1 MCTLVQGV
9 IMNCKLHT
17 IFTHHSTTQTKS
29 LIDVFFSY
37 KGDRLRQMCTLVQ
50 GVIMNCKLH
59 TIFTHHSTTQTKSL
73 IDVFFLTKVTGSDR
87 WALSSQEWLWTVS
100 YIRYLHTLQ
109 LHRLNHWL
117 MFFFSYK
124 DDRLRQTS
132 TLVPGVI
139 MNCKPHTIFTHLS
152 TTQWLNHWL
161 MFFFFYKGN
170 WLGQMCTLVPRVIM
184 NCKPHMIFTHHST
197 TQTKSLIDVFFP
209 FYKGDRLGQM
219 STLVPGMIM
228 NCKLHTMW
236 QSHVEFEHYSIALF
250 QLHYRVLNA
259 AAQNFDQ
266 GQSSYVLH
274 QLIRHSCT
282 YAAHMSPALKGSYV
296 LQRFERGNAVKICN
310 DIMFDFYTE
319 LTHKIFIHLSTTQWL
334 NYWLM
339 FVFFSQGNRLRQMST
354 LVPGVIMNCKLHTIF
369 IHLSTTYTHEYLT
382 QSHSMYE
389 PDP

>member
-139 MNCKPHTIFTHLS
+139 MNCKPHTIFTH
-152 TTQWLNHWL
+152 
-161 MFFFFYKGN
+161 
-170 WLGQMCTLVPRVIM
+170 P
-184 NCKPHMIFTHHST
+184 ST
-197 TQTKSLIDVFFP
+197 TQTKSLIDVFSSLT
-209 FYKGDRLGQM
+209 KMTGSDRR
-219 STLVPGMIM
+219 TLLSQEWLWTVSYIR
-228 NCKLHTMW
+228 HSYT
-236 QSHVEFEHYSIALF
+236 F
-250 QLHYRVLNA
+250 QLHS
-259 AAQNFDQ
+259 D
-266 GQSSYVLH
+266 
-274 QLIRHSCT
+274 
-282 YAAHMSPALKGSYV
+282 
-296 LQRFERGNAVKICN
+296 
-310 DIMFDFYTE
+310 
-319 LTHKIFIHLSTTQWL
+319 
-334 NYWLM
+334 
-339 FVFFSQGNRLRQMST
+339 
-354 LVPGVIMNCKLHTIF
+354 
-369 IHLSTTYTHEYLT
+369 
-382 QSHSMYE
+382 
-389 PDP
+389 